1 VKVRSL
7 SIVLAAALLALATAG
22 CATKKYVKEE
32 TGAVNT
38 RVDQVQ
44 GQVEQTQT
52 KLNDHEQRITGQDQ
66 KIAATDQKVGEVSKT
81 AQDALQRAQE
91 AGKLAEGKILYETVL
106 TDDKVKFGFNKS
118 ALSTQAKA
126 ALDDFATKLKADNK
140 GVYVEVQGHTDNVG
154 SAKYNQELGESR
166 AAAVRLYLNEKQG
179 LPLHRMN
186 VISYGKTAPV
196 ADNKTRQGRAK
207 NRRVVLVVLQ

>member
-1 VKVRSL
+1 MRPQAW
-7 SIVLAAALLALATAG
+7 IVVPGLVLALAVTG
-22 CATKKYVKEE
+22 CATKKYVQTENK
-32 TGAVNT
+32 AIHT
-38 RVDQVQ
+38 RIDDVQ
-44 GQVEQTQT
+44 GQVEKTQT
-52 KLNDHEQRITGQDQ
+52 RLDTQEKRVDDVQNQVTQ
-66 KIAATDQKVGEVSKT
+66 VSQT

-91 AGKLAEGKILYETVL
+91 AGKLAQGKLLYETVL

-118 ALSTQAKA
+118 ILSSQAKA
-126 ALDDFATKLKADNK
+126 ALDDFAAKLKSDNK

>member
-1 VKVRSL
+1 MKLRSL
-7 SIVLAAALLALATAG
+7 SIVLSAALLAVAAGG

-44 GQVEQTQT
+44 GQVEQAQT
-52 KLNDHEQRITGQDQ
+52 KLNDHEQKIAGHEQR
-66 KIAATDQKVGEVSKT
+66 IAATDQRVGEVSKT

-118 ALSTQAKA
+118 QLSPKAKT
-126 ALDDFATKLKADNK
+126 ALDDFAQKLKAENK

-154 SAKYNQELGESR
+154 SAKYNEELGESR
-166 AAAVRLYLNEKQG
+166 AEAVRLYLNKQG
-179 LPLHRMN
+179 LPLHRIS

-196 ADNKTRQGRAK
+196 ADNKTRQGRSQ

>member
-1 VKVRSL
+1 MPRTARRRFSPQLKEVSPVKFRSL
-7 SIVLAAALLALATAG
+7 SIVLSAALVAVTAAG

-52 KLNDHEQRITGQDQ
+52 TLKDHEQRIAGQDQ
-66 KIAATDQKVGEVSKT
+66 RISATDQKVGEVSK
-81 AQDALQRAQE
+81 
-91 AGKLAEGKILYETVL
+91 
-106 TDDKVKFGFNKS
+106 
-118 ALSTQAKA
+118 
-126 ALDDFATKLKADNK
+126 KLKTDNK

-166 AAAVRLYLNEKQG
+166 AEAVRLYLNEKQG

>member
-1 VKVRSL
+1 MQVRTFTVVL
-7 SIVLAAALLALATAG
+7 SAALLAVAATG

-44 GQVEQTQT
+44 GQVEQAQT
-52 KLNDHEQRITGQDQ
+52 KLNDHDQRLSGHDQ
-66 KIAATDQKVGEVSKT
+66 KIAATDQKVGEISKT

-91 AGKLAEGKILYETVL
+91 AGKLAEGKFLYETVL
-106 TDDKVKFGFNKS
+106 TDDKVKFGFNKKVLSPEAKS
-118 ALSTQAKA
+118 AL
-126 ALDDFATKLKADNK
+126 DEFAVKLKAENK

-154 SAKYNQELGESR
+154 SAKYNEELGESR
-166 AAAVRLYLNEKQG
+166 AEAVRVYLNQKQG
-179 LPLHRMN
+179 FPLHRMN
-186 VISYGKTAPV
+186 AISYGKTEPV

>member
-1 VKVRSL
+1 MNVRSL
-7 SIVLAAALLALATAG
+7 SIVLAVALLAVAAAG

-52 KLNDHEQRITGQDQ
+52 KLNDHEQR
-66 KIAATDQKVGEVSKT
+66 IAATDQKVGEVSKT

-118 ALSTQAKA
+118 VLSSGAKA
-126 ALDDFATKLKADNK
+126 ALDEFAVKLKTDNK

-154 SAKYNQELGESR
+154 SAKYNQELGEAR
-166 AAAVRLYLNEKQG
+166 AAAVRLYLNEKQS

-196 ADNKTRQGRAK
+196 ADNKTRQGRAQ

>member
-1 VKVRSL
+1 VKIRSL
-7 SIVLAAALLALATAG
+7 SIVLAAALLAVAAAG

-52 KLNDHEQRITGQDQ
+52 KLNDHEQRI
-66 KIAATDQKVGEVSKT
+66 AATDQKVGEVSKT
-81 AQDALQRAQE
+81 AQDALQRAQD

-118 ALSTQAKA
+118 VLSTEAKA

-154 SAKYNQELGESR
+154 SAKYNQELGETR
-166 AAAVRLYLNEKQG
+166 ATAVRLYLNEKQG

-196 ADNKTRQGRAK
+196 ADNKTRQGRAQ
-207 NRRVVLVVLQ
+207 NRRVVLVVLH